1 MPKKVPDLQKIKHK
15 KIIKDLSQYDFFSS
29 FSFEEISLLLFCA
42 EQVSCKKDEIIFREG
57 DIGVYFYAIRNGEV
71 LIRKEVSGK
80 ELARFKPGQVFGE
93 MAVLDNHPRSATA
106 LAVTKVDLFAFSG
119 QRLLDDFPHLSV
131 KLLRYLARELSIRLR
146 EADILIDKY

>member
-1 MPKKVPDLQKIKHK
+1 MPKKVPDLQKIKQK
-15 KIIKDLSQYDFFSS
+15 KIIEDLSRYDFFSS

-57 DIGVYFYAIRNGEV
+57 DIGVYFYAIHNGEV

-80 ELARFKPGQVFGE
+80 ELAIFKPGQVFGE

-106 LAVTKVDLFAFSG
+106 IAVTKVDLFAFNG

>member
-1 MPKKVPDLQKIKHK
+1 MPKKVPDLQKIKQK
-15 KIIKDLSQYDFFSS
+15 KIIEDLSRYDFFSS

-57 DIGVYFYAIRNGEV
+57 DIGVYFYAIHNGEV

-80 ELARFKPGQVFGE
+80 ELAIFKPGQVFGE

-106 LAVTKVDLFAFSG
+106 IAATKVDLFAFNG